1 MIVLLVFVVLSWSL
15 AYFVTKKGRVWSYS
29 FLLQDTSNLCRL
41 HRASGYAI
49 TPVNDG
55 MTTWRLLRAEAQ
67 KRDISIQELIRS
79 VIIPDWV
86 KANP

>member
-1 MIVLLVFVVLSWSL
+1 M
-15 AYFVTKKGRVWSYS
+15 TKKEPEEHQKEHMRK
-29 FLLQDTSNLCRL
+29 FLQS
-41 HRASGYAI
+41 
-49 TPVNDG
+49 VG
-55 MTTWRLLRAEAQ
+55 MKTWRLLRAEAQ